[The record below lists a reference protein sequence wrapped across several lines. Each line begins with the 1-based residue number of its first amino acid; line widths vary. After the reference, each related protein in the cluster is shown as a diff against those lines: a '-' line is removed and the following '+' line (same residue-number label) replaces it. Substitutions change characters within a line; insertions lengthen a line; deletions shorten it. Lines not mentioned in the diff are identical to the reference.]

1 MSDENNKP
9 LEFDALQISPDN
21 EKSELYERIKEIQV
35 DIKKRRGCFPVNFD
49 EKTFMDEGWEC

>member
-9 LEFDALQISPDN
+9 LKSDALPISPNN

-35 DIKKRRGCFPVNFD
+35 NIKKRRGYFPVNFD
-49 EKTFMDEGWEC
+49 EKAFMDEGWEY